1 MNYYKKYSPYLFLL
15 PAAAVLIV
23 FFFIPFFQTIWLSF
37 FDYSS
42 SIYNPSFNGIDNY
55 IKLFKEPIF
64 YKVMFNTF
72 MYLIIAVPFL
82 VVFPLFIAILINQK
96 IKGITLYKILIYL
109 PVIISIVVAAIAFKW
124 LYANEGVLNYLLS
137 IFNIDAIGWLTDTK
151 WALFS
156 VALVTIWKGIG
167 YYMMIYLAS
176 LMSVPQD
183 LYEAADIDGANFL
196 QKHLTVTIPHIMP
209 TIALVSTIST
219 ISAMKV
225 FAEIYVMTKGGPL
238 NSSKTIVY
246 YIYERAFENLDLGYA
261 SALAVVLL
269 IIVMIFSLINILC
282 FEKNKYND
290 I

>member
-1 MNYYKKYSPYLFLL
+1 MNYYKKYTPYLFLL
-15 PAAAVLIV
+15 PAFAVLLV
-23 FFFIPFFQTIWLSF
+23 FFFIPFFQTIGLSF

-42 SIYNPSFNGIDNY
+42 SLYQPSFNGIDNY
-55 IKLFKEPIF
+55 IKLFKEPVF

-72 MYLIIAVPFL
+72 MYLVIAVPFL
-82 VVFPLFIAILINQK
+82 VIFPLFIAILINQK
-96 IKGITLYKILIYL
+96 IRGITLYKILIYL
-109 PVIISIVVAAIAFKW
+109 PVIVSIVVAAIAFKW
-124 LYANEGVLNYLLS
+124 LYAQQGVLNYLLS
-137 IFNIDAIGWLTDTK
+137 VFHIEPIGWLVDTK

-156 VALVTIWKGIG
+156 VAIVTIWKGIG

-183 LYEAADIDGANFL
+183 LYEAADIDGANFW
-196 QKHLTVTIPHIMP
+196 QKHLTVTVPHIMP

-238 NSSKTIVY
+238 NSTKTIVY
-246 YIYERAFENLDLGYA
+246 YIYERAFENLDFGYA

-269 IIVMIFSLINILC
+269 IVVMLFSLINILC
-282 FEKNKYND
+282 FEKNKYGD

>member
-1 MNYYKKYSPYLFLL
+1 MNYYKKYTPYLFLL
-15 PAAAVLIV
+15 PAVAVLIV
-23 FFFIPFFQTIWLSF
+23 FFFIPFFQTFGLSF

-42 SIYNPSFNGIDNY
+42 SIYNPTFNGVDNY

-82 VVFPLFIAILINQK
+82 VTFPLFLAILINQK
-96 IKGITLYKILIYL
+96 IRGITLYKILLYL
-109 PVIISIVVAAIAFKW
+109 PVIVSIVVAAIAFKW
-124 LYANEGVLNYLLS
+124 LYAGQGILNYILTL
-137 IFNIDAIGWLTDTK
+137 FHLDPIGWLVDTK

-156 VALVTIWKGIG
+156 VAIVTIWKGIG

-183 LYEAADIDGANFL
+183 LYEACDIDGANFL
-196 QKHLTVTIPHIMP
+196 TKHLTVTIPHIMP

-238 NSSKTIVY
+238 NSTKTIVY

-269 IIVMIFSLINILC
+269 IVVMLFSLINILC
-282 FEKNKYND
+282 FEKNKYGD

>member
-1 MNYYKKYSPYLFLL
+1 MNHYKKYVPYLFLL
-15 PAAAVLIV
+15 PAFAVLIV
-23 FFFIPFFQTIWLSF
+23 FFFIPFFQTFGLSF

-42 SIYNPSFNGIDNY
+42 NLYNPTFNGIDNY
-55 IKLFKEPIF
+55 IKLFKDPIF

-72 MYLIIAVPFL
+72 MYLVIAVPIL
-82 VVFPLFIAILINQK
+82 VIFPLFIAILINQK
-96 IKGITLYKILIYL
+96 IRGITLYKVLIYL
-109 PVIISIVVAAIAFKW
+109 PVIVSIVVAAIAFKW
-124 LYANEGVLNYLLS
+124 LYSTEGVLNYLLS
-137 IFNIDAIGWLTDTK
+137 LINIEPIGWLVDTK

-156 VALVTIWKGIG
+156 VAIVTIWKGIG

-183 LYEAADIDGANFL
+183 LYEACDIDGANFW

-238 NSSKTIVY
+238 DSSKTIVY

-269 IIVMIFSLINILC
+269 VIVMIFSLINILC